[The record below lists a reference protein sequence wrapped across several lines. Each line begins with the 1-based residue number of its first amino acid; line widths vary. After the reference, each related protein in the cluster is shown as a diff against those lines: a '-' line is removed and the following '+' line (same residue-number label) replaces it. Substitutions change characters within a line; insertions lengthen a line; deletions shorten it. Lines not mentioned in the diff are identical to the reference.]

1 MLKKLLLLFTVLC
14 LSMSLHAKTQVSS
27 GQYYAGG
34 AVGTIIG
41 YGIGHAIQGRYAD
54 MGWVFTLTEVGSVG
68 IVAGGFGWM
77 LSNLPTGVAWKDAKA
92 TDLHKGGLA
101 MMLTGSLL
109 LAGFRI
115 WEIVDVWVGAEPME
129 SHASRAS
136 RFFNKDEGRF
146 AGAKELGVPAF
157 NVPILSYNF

>member
-1 MLKKLLLLFTVLC
+1 MLKKLLFLSTVLF
-14 LSMSLHAKTQVSS
+14 LSVSLHAKTKVAP

-34 AVGTIIG
+34 AVSIFVGF
-41 YGIGHAIQGRYAD
+41 GIGHAIQGRYGE
-54 MGWVFTLTEVGSVG
+54 MGWIFTVTEIGS
-68 IVAGGFGWM
+68 AGLMGGGYGWM
-77 LSNLPTGVAWKDAKA
+77 IANLPSGVEWKDAK
-92 TDLHKGGLA
+92 TSDLHKGGLA
-101 MMLTGSLL
+101 LMLTGSIL

-115 WEIVDVWVGAEPME
+115 WEIVDVWVGAEPVE
-129 SHASRAS
+129 SHESRAS